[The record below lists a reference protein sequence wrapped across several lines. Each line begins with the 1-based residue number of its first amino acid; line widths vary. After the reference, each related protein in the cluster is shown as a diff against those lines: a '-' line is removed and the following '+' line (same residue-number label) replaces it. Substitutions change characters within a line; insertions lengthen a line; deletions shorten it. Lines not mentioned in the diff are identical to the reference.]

1 MRLTPAEGHRGPSA
15 DAAPSWLPGLWGL
28 SPHPQRC
35 IDWNREV
42 LKRELGLT
50 EHDIVDI
57 PQLFSL
63 KDAYAEAFFP
73 DMVRVPREVGFLL
86 PWGPGSPGGRPVR
99 GPGEKPSLSEGLCRA
114 HLWGQIESIFITSSH
129 QGDFACLGALC
140 PTRRMPRH
148 LVGGGHGQADT
159 LRLEGWACN

>member
-114 HLWGQIESIFITSSH
+114 QRPWPDRPQSGEESPVPS
-129 QGDFACLGALC
+129 AELGCMCRAGV
-140 PTRRMPRH
+140 T
-148 LVGGGHGQADT
+148 D
-159 LRLEGWACN
+159 